1 MPIPTDSFVSNG
13 QPSYENPSYDAYS
26 PSYGSPVYEG
36 AAVVPPRAVP
46 GTDDLPPHDGATPGG
61 ATPDPAAGLE
71 EGGRFVLPPSYQRL
85 TQEAPRGYFGVAL
98 MHWYAEQLDAL
109 PFTERDL
116 VHAYFERLARKMI
129 ELGASDLDLGGPACG
144 EHAWYRLD
152 GDKRPHP
159 EVGTFGMKEVDL
171 ILLSL
176 IAPFQQEKL
185 FKRYAVDFG
194 YSLRVEEGEAPRRFR
209 ATIYYDNQHLAL
221 SMRLLAWKPR
231 ALSSI
236 GFHPLIERGFLF
248 RYVRDGL
255 TLFTGVT
262 GSGKST
268 TLDAIIDANNRDFPG
283 QILIIAQPIEFIH
296 ESKRCIVRHREVGSD
311 VDSFVD
317 GMTQALRQDPD
328 IVVVGEMRD
337 PETISAAMEMA
348 DTGHKVFSTLHTPS
362 ALETIDRVVAEYPS
376 EEQERIRNRLAD
388 VLRCVV
394 SQKLLPAVGGGRVL
408 AKEVLWMTPSAR
420 AAIKNG
426 NTGEIYQMIWEGSS
440 QGMITL
446 EQDLLRLVRSGEI
459 TAEVALGYAN
469 NKRRLLQLL
478 K

>member
-1 MPIPTDSFVSNG
+1 MHPYTDQFTPNGIPNADGGQQYGRGNSASFEG
-13 QPSYENPSYDAYS
+13 PSTAAPSM
-26 PSYGSPVYEG
+26 V
-36 AAVVPPRAVP
+36 
-46 GTDDLPPHDGATPGG
+46 DDLAGGDGAS
-61 ATPDPAAGLE
+61 E
-71 EGGRFVLPPSYQRL
+71 FVLPPSYQRIL
-85 TQEAPRGYFGVAL
+85 LEAPRGYFGTAL

-109 PFTERDL
+109 PFQERDL
-116 VHAYFERLARKMI
+116 VRGHFEGLARKMI
-129 ELGASDLDLGGPACG
+129 EINASDLDFGGPACKG
-144 EHAWYRLD
+144 QVWYRSD
-152 GDKRPHP
+152 GNKRPYS
-159 EVGTFGMKEVDL
+159 EMGALGLNEVDL
-171 ILLSL
+171 VVLSL
-176 IAPFQQEKL
+176 LAPFQQDRL

-194 YSLRVEEGEAPRRFR
+194 YSLQVEEGQAPRRFR
-209 ATIYYDNQHLAL
+209 ATIYHDNGHLAL
-221 SMRLLAWKPR
+221 SMRMLAWKPR
-231 ALSSI
+231 SLSSL

-268 TLDAIIDANNRDFPG
+268 TLDAIIDANNADFEG
-283 QILIIAQPIEFIH
+283 HILLIAQPIEYIH
-296 ESKRCIVRHREVGSD
+296 ESKRCIVRHREVGTD

-317 GMTQALRQDPD
+317 GMTQSLRQDPD

-337 PETISAAMEMA
+337 PETISTAMEMA
-348 DTGHKVFSTLHTPS
+348 DTGHKVFSTLHTSS
-362 ALETIDRVVAEYPS
+362 AIETIDRVVAEYPS
-376 EEQERIRNRLAD
+376 EEQERVRNRLAD

-426 NTGEIYQMIWEGSS
+426 NTGEIYQMIWEGSD

-446 EQDLLRLVRSGEI
+446 EQDLLRLARSGEI
-459 TAEVALGYAN
+459 SAEVALGYAN
-469 NKRRLLQLL
+469 NKRRLLQML